1 MDGKTAVILA
11 AGAGTRMK
19 SDRPKVL
26 HEVMGRSMVS
36 HVITQVRKAG
46 ADRII
51 AVTGHG
57 AEAVRE
63 ELSAEEGIIFA
74 VQEEQLGTG
83 HAVMQALDDLPEEG
97 DVFILCGDTP
107 LITAR
112 TLSGFAEYH
121 HSRNAVLTVLTAM
134 YEDPTGYGRILRNRD
149 GSLLR
154 IVEQK
159 DATEVQKMIKEVNAG
174 MYYVDA
180 GFLRTALPKITNEN
194 AQNEYYL
201 TDLVELA
208 VSAEQKT
215 EAYCVEDPDEIM
227 GVNNRVQLAAAS
239 AAMSRRINREHMMN
253 GVTILDP
260 ERTYI
265 EQDVVI
271 GADTE
276 IWPGT
281 VLRGE
286 TRIGRGVMIGTDCVI
301 ENSVIDNGADIQ
313 KSVIKNSSIG
323 EFSSVGPFAYIR
335 PGTRVGRECKVGDF
349 VEFKNAD
356 FGDGS
361 KASHLAYI
369 GDADV
374 GTDCNI
380 GCGVIFANYDGK
392 NKHRTT
398 VGDRVFVGSNSNLVA
413 PVTVNDDSFIAAG
426 TTVTKEVPA
435 GALSVGRSPDKSL
448 SGWVERKGLIRSN
461 LHGKKKNSENDSDP
475 NKSE

>member
-36 HVITQVRKAG
+36 HVISQVRRAGADSITAVIGHGADVVRKALSG
-46 ADRII
+46 EN
-51 AVTGHG
+51 VT
-57 AEAVRE
+57 
-63 ELSAEEGIIFA
+63 FA

-83 HAVMQALDDLPEEG
+83 HAVMQALDRIPGTG

-107 LITAR
+107 LITAE
-112 TLSGFAEYH
+112 TLTAFAEYH
-121 HSRNAVLTVLTAM
+121 AAQEAVLTVLTAE
-134 YEDPTGYGRILRNRD
+134 YEDPTGYGRILRDPD
-149 GSLLR
+149 GGLQC

-159 DATEVQKMIKEVNAG
+159 DASEEEKLVREVNAG
-174 MYYVDA
+174 MYCVDA
-180 GFLRTALPKITNEN
+180 AFLRETLPKISNEN
-194 AQNEYYL
+194 AQHEYYL

-208 VSAEQKT
+208 VSAGQKT
-215 EAYCVEDPDEIM
+215 AAFCVDDPEEIM
-227 GVNNRVQLAAAS
+227 GVNNRVQLAAA
-239 AAMSRRINREHMMN
+239 AKVMQRRINRGHMMN

-265 EQDVVI
+265 EDGVRI
-271 GADTE
+271 GRDTE

-281 VLRGE
+281 VLRGDTE
-286 TRIGRGVMIGTDCVI
+286 IGSGVMIGTDCILENAVI
-301 ENSVIDNGADIQ
+301 ADGADVQ
-313 KSVIKNSSIG
+313 KSVILDSSVG
-323 EFSSVGPFAYIR
+323 KDSSVGPFAYIR
-335 PGTRVGRECKVGDF
+335 PGTSIGQDCKVGDF

-392 NKHRTT
+392 NKHRTV

-413 PVTVNDDSFIAAG
+413 PVTVHDDAFIAAG
-426 TTVTKEVPA
+426 TTVTKEAPS
-435 GALSVGRSPDKSL
+435 GSLIVGRSPDKSL
-448 SGWVERKGLIRSN
+448 EGWVERKGLIRSN
-461 LHGKKKNSENDSDP
+461 LHGKKTGTEP
-475 NKSE
+475 EEHE